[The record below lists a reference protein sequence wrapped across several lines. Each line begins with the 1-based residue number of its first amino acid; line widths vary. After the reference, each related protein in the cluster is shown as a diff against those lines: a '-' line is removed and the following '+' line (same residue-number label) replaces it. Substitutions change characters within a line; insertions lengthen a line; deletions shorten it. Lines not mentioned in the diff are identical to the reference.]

1 MSICFGLI
9 KATLLLNCNNN
20 HDAKGCRIL
29 WKYVRE
35 SVFSGFSIQGRAVE
49 FAIHSQQVSGM
60 EAAKTSFG
68 AHFGQVSW
76 VVPDI
81 HAAETFFR
89 DVVGIAQ
96 FVKMENLRAEE
107 LEGTYR
113 GQPAAYSFHLYMAY
127 SGGSMIEL
135 IQPVSGES
143 LFQEWLARHTRGG
156 VQHVAYTVP
165 EADFDQAV
173 AELTGKGYPVLASL
187 RLPVARVAFFDTYQ
201 PIGVVTE
208 IIGVTGS
215 GVEFINQLRSGVQE
229 S

>member
-1 MSICFGLI
+1 
-9 KATLLLNCNNN
+9 
-20 HDAKGCRIL
+20 
-29 WKYVRE
+29 
-35 SVFSGFSIQGRAVE
+35 
-49 FAIHSQQVSGM
+49 M
-60 EAAKTSFG
+60 EATKTSFG

-89 DVVGIAQ
+89 DVVGIAH
-96 FVKMENLRAEE
+96 FVKMENLRAAE

-113 GQPAAYSFHLYMAY
+113 GQPATYSFHLYMAY

-143 LFQEWLARHTRGG
+143 LFQEWLARHPQGG

-165 EADFDQAV
+165 EAGFDQAV

-187 RLPVARVAFFDTYQ
+187 RLPVARVAFFATYQ

-208 IIGVTGS
+208 IIGVTGA
-215 GVEFINQLRSGVQE
+215 GVDFVNQLRSGV